1 MKITIDIDCTPQEAR
16 AFFGL
21 PDVEPIQEAVLGKVQ
36 DRLTGYLEGTDPEA
50 LLKLWLPGG
59 LQGLSAFRE
68 GHDLGDLASSQR
80 HHLPPAALDRGFT
93 SAQVA
98 PLKDCHDHPVA
109 GVDDLR
115 GLDRELVE

>member
-59 LQGLSAFRE
+59 LQGLGQMQEALWKQFM
-68 GHDLGDLASSQR
+68 GGLGAAAA
-80 HHLPPAALDRGFT
+80 PPEKKGK
-93 SAQVA
+93 
-98 PLKDCHDHPVA
+98 P
-109 GVDDLR
+109 
-115 GLDRELVE
+115 

>member
-59 LQGLSAFRE
+59 LQGLSQMQEALWKQVM
-68 GHDLGDLASSQR
+68 GGLGAAAA
-80 HHLPPAALDRGFT
+80 PPEKKGK
-93 SAQVA
+93 
-98 PLKDCHDHPVA
+98 P
-109 GVDDLR
+109 
-115 GLDRELVE
+115 